1 MRWRNG
7 MLGLIAAL
15 AVTASP
21 VLAQPRGPGYGPP
34 PHGPGYYGP
43 PPPRGPGYYGPPP
56 RHWAQGDRFE
66 GNRVVINNY
75 NYYHLR
81 PPPYGYQW
89 VYSGGQFLMVAIAT
103 GVIAAIVAGSLN

>member
-34 PHGPGYYGP
+34 PPHGPGYGP
-43 PPPRGPGYYGPPP
+43 PPHGPGYYGPPP

-103 GVIAAIVAGSLN
+103 GVIAAIVAGSMN